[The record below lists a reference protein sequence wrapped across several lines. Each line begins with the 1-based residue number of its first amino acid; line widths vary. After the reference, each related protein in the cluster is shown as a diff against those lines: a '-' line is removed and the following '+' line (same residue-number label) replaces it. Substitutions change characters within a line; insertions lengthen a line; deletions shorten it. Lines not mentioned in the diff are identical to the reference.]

1 MYSLLKNIDELKRLV
16 ETDKEARGFGSN
28 SADRYPIR
36 FVLLDN
42 FRDCADFV
50 DYLQQERGVRIES
63 VEHWIDNCYPDLMI
77 SSVELAERIARH
89 IRSISPGDCAIA
101 PFSELARFYD
111 NTTNKCFDTLIKTIK
126 AIESS
131 RQGYDRHQRVYI
143 PIVGLEGK
151 METFRGDT
159 QINVWRLK
167 SEEKELTYRLTLTD
181 GNDYGVKG
189 LERSF
194 TVVDDIRQWLN
205 IWQNSKQQTTRQ
217 IISLSR
223 SIYANAQYAQPDN
236 AFNFHPCDN
245 AYKFL
250 TEGLQL
256 SFEGINQ
263 KDGDGDNWERLAAQ
277 IDISEGF
284 NFTKFVN
291 AHFDTDDISDYRDFI
306 RLWFS
311 HPSIFDRWLL
321 ARYYANRPDANGY
334 LRRVLDNTSNYGT
347 NELIEKLI
355 GDTTELD
362 SEMKVRRYCLSYASR
377 QKVQL
382 SDAAEGL
389 VQRQLTALAD
399 KIGCEASLKY
409 FSGIARV
416 EKKLLVSW
424 LGSGKISEASIK
436 QIYPDLYCYMR
447 EGVGVV
453 ADTPAWVEDYFKA
466 YKHAKICNKYTDEV
480 AQLIDEKNASEA
492 TFDSWYNSYSDTYT
506 LLKDRG
512 DIEVYFWI
520 DGLGIDWVPLVRK
533 IVAEHREQQIFLN
546 EVMIARAQLP
556 TKTSNNKMALQRLVS
571 GGKPLEKVGDLDA
584 LAHQKDNIS
593 PFTISDELEV
603 VRRAIENV
611 IGRFLGKKIAIVSD
625 HGLTYL
631 SQMVSGKNL
640 AGVESDHS
648 GRVAVA
654 ENGCLGVDS
663 SYFRLDDGRTL
674 CALKHNSLCARIPS
688 GQGCHGGCTPEEVL
702 VPIFVISSC
711 PAATNWS
718 VELLS
723 RTLSGANPRVKLCI
737 KNLSSANAPYV
748 KYKDKLYNVHQLGK
762 DIYESDDLA
771 LDANV
776 KSITVVVGDVE
787 RPLNID
793 VNTGVVEDDLFNL

>member
-1 MYSLLKNIDELKRLV
+1 MYRLVNNIDELKRLV
-16 ETDKEARGFGSN
+16 ETDKEARGIGAN

-50 DYLQQERGVRIES
+50 EYLQQERGVRIES
-63 VEHWIDNCYPDLMI
+63 VEHWIDNRYPDLMI
-77 SSVELAERIARH
+77 SSVELAEH
-89 IRSISPGDCAIA
+89 ISQLIKSISPADCAIA

-131 RQGYDRHQRVYI
+131 PRGYDSHQRVYI

-151 METFRGDT
+151 MDTFRKDT
-159 QINVWRLK
+159 QINIWRLK
-167 SEEKELTYRLTLTD
+167 SEENELIYRLTLID

-189 LERSF
+189 LEQNF
-194 TVVDDIRQWLN
+194 TVVSDIRQWLN
-205 IWQNSKQQTTRQ
+205 IWQNSKQQTTCQ

-236 AFNFHPCDN
+236 AFSFHPCDN

-250 TEGLQL
+250 TDGLQL
-256 SFEGINQ
+256 SFGGIQ
-263 KDGDGDNWERLAAQ
+263 EKDGDGDNWEQLAAQ
-277 IDISEGF
+277 IDICEGF

-291 AHFDTDDISDYRDFI
+291 AHFDIDNIDDYRDFM

-321 ARYYANRPDANGY
+321 ARYYTNRQDANAY
-334 LRRVLDNTSNYGT
+334 LCRVVEKTSSYGT

-355 GDTTELD
+355 DDISELD
-362 SEMKVRRYCLSYASR
+362 SEMNVRRYCLSYAAR

-382 SDAAEGL
+382 TEAAENL
-389 VQRQLTALAD
+389 VQRRLTALAD

-424 LGSGKISEASIK
+424 LGSGKIPATAVK
-436 QIYPDLYCYMR
+436 QIYPDLYCYMN

-453 ADTPAWVEDYFKA
+453 ADAPAWLEDYFKA
-466 YKHAKICNKYTDEV
+466 YKHAKISNKYTDEV
-480 AQLIDEKNASEA
+480 ARFIDEKNASEA
-492 TFDSWYNSYSDTYT
+492 SFDSWYNTYSDTYT

-512 DIEVYFWI
+512 DIEVFFWI

-533 IVAEHREQQIFLN
+533 IISEHKDQQIFLN

-556 TKTSNNKMALQRLVS
+556 TKTDNNKTALQRLVP
-571 GGKPLEKVGDLDA
+571 GGKQLEKVGDLDT
-584 LAHQKDNIS
+584 LAHQVGNIS
-593 PFTISDELEV
+593 PFTISEELKV
-603 VRRAIENV
+603 VRDAIEKV
-611 IGRFLGKKIAIVSD
+611 IDRFLGKKIAIVSD

-640 AGVESDHS
+640 AGVESDHG
-648 GRVAVA
+648 GRIAIA
-654 ENGCLGVDS
+654 EKGCIGVDS

-674 CALKHNSLCARIPS
+674 CALKHNSLCAKISS

-702 VPIFVISSC
+702 VPIFIISSC
-711 PAATNWS
+711 PAPTNWS

-723 RTLSGANPRVKLCI
+723 GVLSGTNPRVKLCI

-748 KYKDKLYNVHQLGK
+748 QYNGKRYNVHQLAK
-762 DIYESDDLA
+762 DIYESDDLD

-776 KSITVVVGDVE
+776 KSLSVVVGGVI
-787 RPLNID
+787 RPLDIV